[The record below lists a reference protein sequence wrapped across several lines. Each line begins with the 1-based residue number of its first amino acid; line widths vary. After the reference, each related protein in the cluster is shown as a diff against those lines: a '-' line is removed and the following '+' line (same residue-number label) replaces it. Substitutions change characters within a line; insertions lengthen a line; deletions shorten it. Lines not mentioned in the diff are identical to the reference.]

1 MVQHWIVRTFASTA
15 LIVLASGCAAPST
28 GAGASLSDPA
38 AAIAANQLSGIWR
51 GSFWTVGAWSSSAEG
66 EVTLEIKDDATY
78 SLISTGRGTATNE
91 SGVVMANGRDVTLK
105 SSTGRWTRLTR
116 NGDALH
122 GMATSAGFA
131 ITIMVERAR

>member
-28 GAGASLSDPA
+28 GAGTSLSD
-38 AAIAANQLSGIWR
+38 
-51 GSFWTVGAWSSSAEG
+51 
-66 EVTLEIKDDATY
+66 TLEIKDDATY